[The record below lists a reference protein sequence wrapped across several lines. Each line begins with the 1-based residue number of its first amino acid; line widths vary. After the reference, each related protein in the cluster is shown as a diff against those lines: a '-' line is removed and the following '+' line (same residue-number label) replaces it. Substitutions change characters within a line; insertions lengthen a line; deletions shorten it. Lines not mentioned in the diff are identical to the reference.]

1 MGAAR
6 FAGQGA
12 GAVSR
17 AAAEIANAE
26 MAGRA
31 GLSGQGGAI
40 TYHGTP
46 HRFPPTAKNPLGEFD
61 PMKIGTGEGAQ
72 AYGAGAGYLAE
83 NRGVAKGY
91 QEAVTRKLF
100 DTNSILGWGESKVQL
115 SPGDV
120 GMLFKEARETLT
132 PIEAAKK
139 LKTVANSA
147 NAYSDKTIADVIT
160 KIREQTKGNLY
171 KVDLP
176 DEQIAKMLDWDKPLS
191 QQSAEVQK
199 AFPHFSTP
207 EAKALT
213 LEGRNLTQQA
223 NDLFAAGKLDEAKAV
238 MNRAVVAKARMLGA
252 MGRDEMT
259 GQSLHAQIQSMLRE
273 PAKELGPGAYDFGSK
288 ATSEMLR
295 ELGIPGIRYLD
306 QGSRGAGQGTS
317 NFVVFDPKHM
327 NIIGRE

>member
-1 MGAAR
+1 MKM
-6 FAGQGA
+6 
-12 GAVSR
+12 VKD
-17 AAAEIANAE
+17 
-26 MAGRA
+26 
-31 GLSGQGGAI
+31 LSTGAI
-40 TYHGTP
+40 SPMDVWHGTP
-46 HRFPPTAKNPLGEFD
+46 HRFPPNAKNPLGEFD
-61 PMKIGTGEGAQ
+61 ASKIGTGEGAQ
-72 AYGAGAGYLAE
+72 AYGHGLYLAE

-91 QEAVTRKLF
+91 QDALTPRTGMWDATVNGQSLF
-100 DTNSILGWGESKVQL
+100 DAAANHGTTGYTSAFAQKYFDLVKGGKTETQALGQISRQL
-115 SPGDV
+115 QKRVDKAASPGDV
-120 GMLFKEARETLT
+120 KGAQEALYF
-132 PIEAAKK
+132 
-139 LKTVANSA
+139 L
-147 NAYSDKTIADVIT
+147 
-160 KIREQTKGNLY
+160 QTKKINMPEGSLY

-306 QGSRGAGQGTS
+306 QDSRGAGQGTS